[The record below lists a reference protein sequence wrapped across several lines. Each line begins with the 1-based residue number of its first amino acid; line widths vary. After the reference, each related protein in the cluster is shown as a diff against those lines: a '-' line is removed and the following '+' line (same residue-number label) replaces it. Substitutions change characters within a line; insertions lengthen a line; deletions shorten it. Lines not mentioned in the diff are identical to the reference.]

1 MSGLQFPTNL
11 SNTSTAPAR
20 QERVRAEFWLN
31 VGYVVQVQ
39 VVDATGVSTNENRFV
54 SLPVGIPLDTMTL
67 LPTDSQ
73 NESFRAFQAARN
85 GLHETLMGVA
95 KTMQPGAERFIGDS
109 SPGNLCIQLRRVSA
123 PAAPIQSAANPFV
136 TALKL

>member
-11 SNTSTAPAR
+11 SNTTTPAR
-20 QERVRAEFWLN
+20 QERVKAEYWLN
-31 VGYVVQVQ
+31 VGYVVSVQ
-39 VVDATGVSTNENRFV
+39 VVDASGDTTNENRFV

-109 SPGNLCIQLRRVSA
+109 SPGNLCIQLRRVAA
-123 PAAPIQSAANPFV
+123 PATPIQSAANPFI

>member
-11 SNTSTAPAR
+11 SSASTTPAK
-20 QERVRAEFWLN
+20 ERVKADFWLN
-31 VGYVVQVQ
+31 VGYVVAVQ
-39 VVDATGVSTNENRFV
+39 VVDAQGVQTTENRFV

-85 GLHETLMGVA
+85 GLHETIMGVA
-95 KTMQPGAERFIGDS
+95 KTLQPGGEKFIGDS

-123 PAAPIQSAANPFV
+123 PVAPIQSAANPFI

>member
-11 SNTSTAPAR
+11 SNTATPAR
-20 QERVRAEFWLN
+20 QERVKAEYWLN
-31 VGYVVQVQ
+31 VGYVVSVQ
-39 VVDATGVSTNENRFV
+39 IVDASGVTTNENRFV

-109 SPGNLCIQLRRVSA
+109 SPGNLCIQLRRVAA
-123 PAAPIQSAANPFV
+123 PATPIQSAANPFI